1 MCVEWVF
8 PHSFW
13 LENGY
18 EDRETNGRVAQEMK
32 TEFVIALT
40 QLAAERNLPKE
51 VILKTVESALVPIF
65 KKTSFAPDQEI
76 TVKILTQTGD
86 VKVFAPKK
94 VVKRRT
100 DPRKEMLLSEA
111 RKLKAEAQV
120 GEVIEVEC
128 TPENAGR
135 IAAQTAKQVILQGL
149 REAERDAIFGEYAD
163 KEGDVVSG
171 VVNGIEPKHIRVD
184 LGKAEAILPLAEQM
198 VTDRYRM
205 GQRLKYYLLKVLR
218 TARGTQLVVS
228 RTHQNLLRRLFEI
241 EIPEVYN
248 GTVEIKAVAR
258 EPGYRSKVAVA
269 ARQEG
274 VDAVGSCLGLR
285 SIRMQNITKELG
297 GEKIDI
303 IQWHPDPTVFIGNA
317 LSPAS
322 IVKVEINGN
331 EKSASVVVPDKQLSL
346 AIGKGGQN
354 ARLAARLTG
363 WRIDIKS
370 TSMLEG
376 GAAPRVG
383 EVSKAEKA
391 VPSEAVA
398 VLEPVEQVVEAEAVP
413 EAVASVV
420 GEVEEQVA
428 APAAAE
434 EVQPVVISPEEP
446 VEVPAETET
455 AQRIYSFEEILSEI
469 EAVTG
474 SIKKR
479 YSKKKVEDK
488 PVTVLDTSPRKGKKG
503 SVGKDEDLAG
513 KPKSKKSI
521 RRQPVLE
528 DFDDDSGGDDGVGD
542 DVGGGGDD
550 GGEEESRAPGA

>member
-1 MCVEWVF
+1 
-8 PHSFW
+8 
-13 LENGY
+13 
-18 EDRETNGRVAQEMK
+18 MK

-76 TVKILTQTGD
+76 NVKILSQTGD
-86 VKVFAPKK
+86 VKVFAQKK
-94 VVKRRT
+94 VVKRRS

-111 RKLKAEAQV
+111 RKLKADAQL
-120 GEVIEVEC
+120 GDIIEVES

-135 IAAQTAKQVILQGL
+135 IAAQTAKQVILQRL
-149 REAERDAIFGEYAD
+149 RDAERDAIFGEYAD

-171 VVNGIEPKHIRVD
+171 VVNAVDAKHVMVD
-184 LGKAEAILPLAEQM
+184 LGKAEAILPLTEQM
-198 VTDRYRM
+198 ATDRYRM
-205 GQRLKYYLLKVLR
+205 GQRHRYYLLKVQR
-218 TARGTQLVVS
+218 TPRGTQLIVS

-258 EPGYRSKVAVA
+258 EPGHRSKVAVA

-285 SIRMQNITKELG
+285 SIRIQNITKELG
-297 GEKIDI
+297 GEKIDV
-303 IQWHPDPTVFIGNA
+303 IQWHPDPAAFIGNA

-322 IVKVEINGN
+322 IVKVEINGD
-331 EKSASVVVPDKQLSL
+331 EKSASVVVPDRQLSL

-376 GAAPRVG
+376 AAAPKAEEPLRAEEAVAG
-383 EVSKAEKA
+383 EVVAVAEPVVEVEEVKA
-391 VPSEAVA
+391 VPPAEV
-398 VLEPVEQVVEAEAVP
+398 PVEEVELEAAAPTEQIQPPPSEREAVP
-413 EAVASVV
+413 VL
-420 GEVEEQVA
+420 
-428 APAAAE
+428 PAE
-434 EVQPVVISPEEP
+434 PEI
-446 VEVPAETET
+446 EVPAE
-455 AQRIYSFEEILSEI
+455 APQRVYSFEEILSEI

-474 SIKKR
+474 SLKGR

-488 PVTVLDTSPRKGKKG
+488 PVSVVEPKAKKGKKG
-503 SVGKDEDLAG
+503 GAVKDDDLAG
-513 KPKSKKSI
+513 KAKSKKAP
-521 RRQPVLE
+521 RRQAMPD
-528 DFDDDSGGDDGVGD
+528 DFDDYTGEPE
-542 DVGGGGDD
+542 
-550 GGEEESRAPGA
+550 GEEEPE

>member
-1 MCVEWVF
+1 M
-8 PHSFW
+8 
-13 LENGY
+13 ENVY

-120 GEVIEVEC
+120 GDVIEVEC

-135 IAAQTAKQVILQGL
+135 IAAQTAKQVILQRL

-198 VTDRYRM
+198 ATDRYRM

-331 EKSASVVVPDKQLSL
+331 EKNASVVVPDKQLSL

-398 VLEPVEQVVEAEAVP
+398 VLEPVEQVVEAE
-413 EAVASVV
+413 
-420 GEVEEQVA
+420 
-428 APAAAE
+428 
-434 EVQPVVISPEEP
+434 
-446 VEVPAETET
+446 
-455 AQRIYSFEEILSEI
+455 
-469 EAVTG
+469 
-474 SIKKR
+474 
-479 YSKKKVEDK
+479 
-488 PVTVLDTSPRKGKKG
+488 
-503 SVGKDEDLAG
+503 
-513 KPKSKKSI
+513 
-521 RRQPVLE
+521 
-528 DFDDDSGGDDGVGD
+528 
-542 DVGGGGDD
+542 
-550 GGEEESRAPGA
+550 

>member
-1 MCVEWVF
+1 
-8 PHSFW
+8 
-13 LENGY
+13 
-18 EDRETNGRVAQEMK
+18 MK

-76 TVKILTQTGD
+76 NVKILSQTGD
-86 VKVFAPKK
+86 VKVYAQKK
-94 VVKRRT
+94 VVKRRS

-111 RKLKAEAQV
+111 RKHKAEAQV
-120 GEVIEVEC
+120 GDVIEVEC

-135 IAAQTAKQVILQGL
+135 IAAQTAKQVILQRL
-149 REAERDAIFGEYAD
+149 RDAERDAIFGEYAD

-171 VVNGIEPKHIRVD
+171 VVNAIDARHIMVD

-198 VTDRYRM
+198 ATDRYRL
-205 GQRLKYYLLKVLR
+205 GQRHRYYLLKVLR
-218 TARGTQLVVS
+218 TSRGTQLVVS
-228 RTHQNLLRRLFEI
+228 RTHQHLLRRLFEI

-258 EPGYRSKVAVA
+258 EPGHRSKVAVS

-285 SIRMQNITKELG
+285 SIRIQNITKELG
-297 GEKIDI
+297 GEKIDV
-303 IQWHPDPTVFIGNA
+303 IQWYPDPAIFIGNA

-322 IVKVEINGN
+322 IVRVDIDGD

-376 GAAPRVG
+376 AVAPRVK
-383 EVSKAEKA
+383 EAERA
-391 VPSEAVA
+391 EEAVA
-398 VLEPVEQVVEAEAVP
+398 AEIVPVAEVPGEAEEVDVEVLP
-413 EAVASVV
+413 EAAAATVA
-420 GEVEEQVA
+420 EAEVA
-428 APAAAE
+428 APVEEALPAAE
-434 EVQPVVISPEEP
+434 VALP
-446 VEVPAETET
+446 VEFTAEPE
-455 AQRIYSFEEILSEI
+455 AEPPQRVYSFEEILSEI
-469 EAVTG
+469 EVVTG
-474 SIKKR
+474 NLKGR

-488 PVTVLDTSPRKGKKG
+488 PVVILDTKGRKGKKG
-503 SVGKDEDLAG
+503 GAVKDDDVAG
-513 KPKSKKSI
+513 KPKARKGA
-521 RRQPVLE
+521 RRQVIAD
-528 DFDDDSGGDDGVGD
+528 DFDDYTAEAELEAEAEV
-542 DVGGGGDD
+542 DVEA
-550 GGEEESRAPGA
+550 EEKPE

>member
-1 MCVEWVF
+1 
-8 PHSFW
+8 
-13 LENGY
+13 
-18 EDRETNGRVAQEMK
+18 MK

-76 TVKILTQTGD
+76 SVKILSQTGD
-86 VKVFAPKK
+86 VKVYAQKK
-94 VVKRRT
+94 VVKRRS

-111 RKLKAEAQV
+111 RKHKPEAQV
-120 GEVIEVEC
+120 GDIVEVEC

-135 IAAQTAKQVILQGL
+135 IAAQTAKQVILQRL
-149 REAERDAIFGEYAD
+149 RDAERDAIFGEYAD

-171 VVNGIEPKHIRVD
+171 LVSAIDARHIMVD
-184 LGKAEAILPLAEQM
+184 LGKAQAILPLPEQM
-198 VTDRYRM
+198 STDRYRL
-205 GQRLKYYLLKVLR
+205 GQRHRYYLLKVMR
-218 TARGTQLVVS
+218 TPRGTQLILS

-258 EPGYRSKVAVA
+258 EPGHRSKVAVS

-285 SIRMQNITKELG
+285 SIRIQNITKELG
-297 GEKIDI
+297 GEKIDV
-303 IQWHPDPTVFIGNA
+303 IQWHPDPSVFIGNA

-322 IVKVEINGN
+322 IVKVDVNGD
-331 EKSASVVVPDKQLSL
+331 EKSASVVVPDRQLSL

-376 GAAPRVG
+376 AVAPKAEEAPRV
-383 EVSKAEKA
+383 EEAAPVEAA
-391 VPSEAVA
+391 PVAEAVA
-398 VLEPVEQVVEAEAVP
+398 EAEVLAVEAAPEVVAAAAGEP
-413 EAVASVV
+413 EAVAPA
-420 GEVEEQVA
+420 VEEA
-428 APAAAE
+428 PPAAAE
-434 EVQPVVISPEEP
+434 VAAP
-446 VEVPAETET
+446 VEFTAEPE
-455 AQRIYSFEEILSEI
+455 AEAPQRVYSFEEILSEI
-469 EAVTG
+469 EVVTG
-474 SIKKR
+474 NLKGR

-488 PVTVLDTSPRKGKKG
+488 PVVILDTKGKKG
-503 SVGKDEDLAG
+503 KKGGAVKEDDAAG
-513 KPKSKKSI
+513 KAKAKKGA
-521 RRQPVLE
+521 RRVIAD
-528 DFDDDSGGDDGVGD
+528 DFDDYTSEADLEAEADLEPKA
-542 DVGGGGDD
+542 
-550 GGEEESRAPGA
+550 EEEPE

>member
-1 MCVEWVF
+1 
-8 PHSFW
+8 
-13 LENGY
+13 
-18 EDRETNGRVAQEMK
+18 MK

-76 TVKILTQTGD
+76 SVKILSQTGD
-86 VKVFAPKK
+86 VKVFTRKK
-94 VVKRRT
+94 VVKRRS
-100 DPRKEMLLSEA
+100 DPRQEMLLSEA
-111 RKLKAEAQV
+111 RKLREDAQV
-120 GEVIEVEC
+120 GDVLEVEC

-135 IAAQTAKQVILQGL
+135 IAAQTAKQVILQRL
-149 REAERDAIFGEYAD
+149 RDAERDAIFGEYAD

-171 VVNGIEPKHIRVD
+171 VVNAVELKHVMVD
-184 LGKAEAILPLAEQM
+184 LGKAEAILPLAEQIT
-198 VTDRYRM
+198 TDRYRV
-205 GQRLKYYLLKVLR
+205 GQRLKFYLLKVLR
-218 TARGTQLVVS
+218 TSRGTQLVVS
-228 RTHQNLLRRLFEI
+228 RTHQSLLRRLFEI

-258 EPGYRSKVAVA
+258 EPGHRSKVAVA

-285 SIRMQNITKELG
+285 SIRIQNITKELS
-297 GEKIDI
+297 GEKIDV
-303 IQWHPDPTVFIGNA
+303 IQWYPDPAVFIGNA

-322 IVKVEINGN
+322 IVKVEIDGD

-370 TSMLEG
+370 TSMLEEET
-376 GAAPRVG
+376 APKVE
-383 EVSKAEKA
+383 EVAKAE
-391 VPSEAVA
+391 EAVA
-398 VLEPVEQVVEAEAVP
+398 LAEPAAEAVEAEPAP

-420 GEVEEQVA
+420 AEEAVEEEVA
-428 APAAAE
+428 APSEAE
-434 EVQPVVISPEEP
+434 QVQPLVISPEEP
-446 VEVPAETET
+446 LEVAAESETE
-455 AQRIYSFEEILSEI
+455 APQRVYSFEEILSEI

-474 SIKKR
+474 TLKGR

-488 PVTVLDTSPRKGKKG
+488 PVTVLETKARKGKKG
-503 SVGKDEDLAG
+503 GAGKDDDLVG
-513 KPKSKKSI
+513 KPKTKKAI
-521 RRQPVLE
+521 RRQPVLDDYE
-528 DFDDDSGGDDGVGD
+528 DYVGE
-542 DVGGGGDD
+542 
-550 GGEEESRAPGA
+550 GEEEEEEEVAEEAKEAE

>member
-1 MCVEWVF
+1 MEWVF

-65 KKTSFAPDQEI
+65 KKSSFAPDQEI
-76 TVKILTQTGD
+76 SVKILSQTGD

-111 RKLKAEAQV
+111 RKLKADAQV
-120 GEVIEVEC
+120 GDVIEVEC

-135 IAAQTAKQVILQGL
+135 IAAQTAKQVILQRL

-198 VTDRYRM
+198 ATDRYRM

-331 EKSASVVVPDKQLSL
+331 EKNASVVVPDKQLSL

-434 EVQPVVISPEEP
+434 EVQPIVISPEEP

-503 SVGKDEDLAG
+503 SVGKDEDLVG
-513 KPKSKKSI
+513 KPKSKKAI

-542 DVGGGGDD
+542 DVGGGDDD
-550 GGEEESRAPGA
+550 GGEE

>member
-1 MCVEWVF
+1 MEWVL

-51 VILKTVESALVPIF
+51 VILKTVELALVPIF

-76 TVKILTQTGD
+76 SVKILSQTGD

-94 VVKRRT
+94 VVKRRS

-111 RKLKAEAQV
+111 RKLKADAQV
-120 GEVIEVEC
+120 GDVIEVEC

-135 IAAQTAKQVILQGL
+135 IAAQTAKQVILQRL
-149 REAERDAIFGEYAD
+149 REAERDAIFGAYAD

-248 GTVEIKAVAR
+248 GTVEIKSVAR

-297 GEKIDI
+297 GEKIDV
-303 IQWHPDPTVFIGNA
+303 IQWHPDPAVFIGNA

-331 EKSASVVVPDKQLSL
+331 EKSASVVVPDRQLSL
-346 AIGKGGQN
+346 AIGRGGQN

-363 WRIDIKS
+363 WRIDIKNV
-370 TSMLEG
+370 SMLEG
-376 GAAPRVG
+376 GAAPGVDK
-383 EVSKAEKA
+383 VSKAEEA
-391 VPSEAVA
+391 VASGAVA
-398 VLEPVEQVVEAEAVP
+398 VLESVEQVVEAEAVP
-413 EAVASVV
+413 EAVAPVV
-420 GEVEEQVA
+420 GNVEGQVA
-428 APAAAE
+428 APAEAAE
-434 EVQPVVISPEEP
+434 IQPVLVSPEESL
-446 VEVPAETET
+446 EVSAEPEP

-474 SIKKR
+474 SIKRR

-513 KPKSKKSI
+513 KPKSKKAI
-521 RRQPVLE
+521 RRQPMPE
-528 DFDDDSGGDDGVGD
+528 DFDDDSGGDDVGGDD
-542 DVGGGGDD
+542 DVGG
-550 GGEEESRAPGA
+550 EE

>member
-1 MCVEWVF
+1 
-8 PHSFW
+8 
-13 LENGY
+13 LENVY

-120 GEVIEVEC
+120 GDVIEVEC

-135 IAAQTAKQVILQGL
+135 IAAQTAKQVILQRL

-198 VTDRYRM
+198 ATDRYRM

-331 EKSASVVVPDKQLSL
+331 EKNASVVVPDKQLSL

-434 EVQPVVISPEEP
+434 EVQPIVISPEEP

-542 DVGGGGDD
+542 DVGGGDDD
-550 GGEEESRAPGA
+550 GGEE

>member
-1 MCVEWVF
+1 
-8 PHSFW
+8 
-13 LENGY
+13 
-18 EDRETNGRVAQEMK
+18 MK

-76 TVKILTQTGD
+76 NVKILSQTGD
-86 VKVFAPKK
+86 VKVYAQKK
-94 VVKRRT
+94 VVKRRS

-111 RKLKAEAQV
+111 RKHKAEAQV
-120 GEVIEVEC
+120 GDIIEVEC

-135 IAAQTAKQVILQGL
+135 IAAQTAKQVILQRL
-149 REAERDAIFGEYAD
+149 RDAERDAIFGEYAD

-171 VVNGIEPKHIRVD
+171 VVNAIDARHIMVD

-198 VTDRYRM
+198 ATDRYRL
-205 GQRLKYYLLKVLR
+205 GQRHRYYLLKVLR
-218 TARGTQLVVS
+218 TSRGTQLVVS
-228 RTHQNLLRRLFEI
+228 RTHQHLLRRLFEI

-258 EPGYRSKVAVA
+258 EPGHRSKVAVT

-285 SIRMQNITKELG
+285 SIRIQNITKELG
-297 GEKIDI
+297 GEKIDV
-303 IQWHPDPTVFIGNA
+303 IQWHPDPGIFIGNA

-322 IVKVEINGN
+322 IVKVDINGD
-331 EKSASVVVPDKQLSL
+331 EKAASVVVPDKQLSL

-376 GAAPRVG
+376 AVAPR
-383 EVSKAEKA
+383 AEEAPQAEEA
-391 VPSEAVA
+391 VPAEVAPVAEVAGEAVEVE
-398 VLEPVEQVVEAEAVP
+398 VLP
-413 EAVASVV
+413 EAVAPTVA
-420 GEVEEQVA
+420 EAEVA
-428 APAAAE
+428 APLEEAPPPAE
-434 EVQPVVISPEEP
+434 VALP
-446 VEVPAETET
+446 VEFTAEPE
-455 AQRIYSFEEILSEI
+455 AEAPQRVYSFEEILSEI
-469 EAVTG
+469 EVVTG
-474 SIKKR
+474 NLKGR

-488 PVTVLDTSPRKGKKG
+488 PVVILDTKGKKG
-503 SVGKDEDLAG
+503 KKGGAVKDDDVAG
-513 KPKSKKSI
+513 KPKAKKGA
-521 RRQPVLE
+521 RRQVIAD
-528 DFDDDSGGDDGVGD
+528 DFDDYAAEADLEAEA
-542 DVGGGGDD
+542 DVEVET
-550 GGEEESRAPGA
+550 EEEPE